1 MSVVIRCKIEVN
13 ALTVPQSYKLRFVP
27 NSRLGMDEVAAG
39 MTAINPAL
47 TPDLAKSAIS
57 ALMQT
62 LQQGLINGNHITLDD
77 SFTFSLSFI
86 GRLDAPDD
94 PLPPIADCLHVQ
106 VHPTANFVKKI
117 HQQGKLERVD
127 MTEKLP
133 LITQAENATLRL
145 NDVLS
150 STDILQLTGENLDF
164 DPQLGN
170 GKCVIVGT
178 RSGRAVQ
185 TQFGPITSASISLIP
200 TIPAQEE
207 PWNNE
212 YNLSLSVR
220 YTEHGTLRT
229 GTYRRKLRTPL
240 TLSSFGQP
248 NPPEVGILTDKAAAP
263 YVKVTGGA
271 VSADTRLRIQV
282 VQDLPGNRLLF
293 SLLDMRED
301 GAAGAAVSVTQNGAY
316 ILNGFSGSPVSSLN
330 ITVNDYAGLWH
341 MIRSGYSGRLVDVLD
356 VKVGG

>member
-1 MSVVIRCKIEVN
+1 MSVVIRCKIEAN
-13 ALTVPQSYKLRFVP
+13 ALTVPQSYKLRFIP
-27 NSRLGMDEVAAG
+27 NNHLGTDEVAAG

-62 LQQGLINGNHITLDD
+62 LQQGLINGDHITLDD
-77 SFTFSLSFI
+77 SFSFSLSFT

-117 HQQGKLERVD
+117 HQQGRLERVD

-145 NDVLS
+145 NDVLA

-164 DPQLGN
+164 DPQLGT
-170 GKCVIVGT
+170 GECVISGT

-185 TQFGPITSASISLIP
+185 TQFGTITSSGISLIP

-263 YVKVTGGA
+263 HVKVTGGA

-301 GAAGAAVSVTQNGAY
+301 GAAGTTVSVTQNGAY
-316 ILNGFSGSPVSSLN
+316 VLNGFSNSPVSSLN
-330 ITVNDYAGLWH
+330 ITINDYAGLWS
-341 MIRSGYSGRLVDVLD
+341 MIRSGYSGRLVEVLD
-356 VKVGG
+356 VKTA